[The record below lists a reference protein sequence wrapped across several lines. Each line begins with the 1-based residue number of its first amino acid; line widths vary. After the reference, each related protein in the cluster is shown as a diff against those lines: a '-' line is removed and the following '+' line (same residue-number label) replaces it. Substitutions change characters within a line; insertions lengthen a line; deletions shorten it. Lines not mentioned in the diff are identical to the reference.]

1 MKDYPETF
9 DIMLEAV
16 MATIQPKDE
25 KVKEAIKWIS
35 TERSESKNT
44 DVIRLI
50 NNATMR
56 FDLSPKEEEF
66 LISFYR
72 NKS

>member
-1 MKDYPETF
+1 M
-9 DIMLEAV
+9 ILMLEAV

-25 KVKEAIKWIS
+25 KIKEAIKWIS
-35 TERSESKNT
+35 GERSGSENT
-44 DVIRLI
+44 DLTRLI

-66 LISFYR
+66 LISFYKE

>member
-1 MKDYPETF
+1 M
-9 DIMLEAV
+9 ILMLEAV
-16 MATIQPKDE
+16 MATIQGKDE

-35 TERSESKNT
+35 SERSESENS
-44 DVIRLI
+44 DIARLI

-66 LISFYR
+66 LISFYK

>member
-1 MKDYPETF
+1 
-9 DIMLEAV
+9 

-35 TERSESKNT
+35 SERSESENA
-44 DVIRLI
+44 DIARLI

-66 LISFYR
+66 LISFYK